1 LAEIHRI
8 ARSKPQSSE
17 EDSMDIKGI
26 AAVVTGA
33 ASGLGEATARELA
46 ARGAKVAVF
55 DRDLER
61 GEQVAADIGGI
72 FCEVDVTSDERVAAA
87 FAKAREAHGQERVLV
102 NCAGVANAA
111 KTVGRDKETKAARL
125 YPMQQFEL
133 AIQINLI
140 GSFRCIANSA
150 FGMVDLEPLGDGER
164 GVIVNT
170 ASVAAEDGQIGQAAY
185 SASKGGVLAM
195 ALPIARDLMNDGVRV
210 NTILPGVFKT
220 PMVAMMPPNVQDAL
234 GAQVPFPKRLGQ
246 AEEYARLACFMIEN
260 PYMNAAAVRLDG
272 GIRMAPR

>member
-1 LAEIHRI
+1 
-8 ARSKPQSSE
+8 
-17 EDSMDIKGI
+17 MNIKGE

-46 ARGAKVAVF
+46 KRGARVAVLDRDAGRGEKVAS
-55 DRDLER
+55 E
-61 GEQVAADIGGI
+61 IGGV
-72 FCEVDVTSDERVAAA
+72 FCEVDVTSNEKVAAA
-87 FAKAREAHGQERVLV
+87 FQKARNAHGQERILV

-111 KTVGRDKETKAARL
+111 KTVGRDKDTKAAKF

-133 AIQINLI
+133 AVQINLI
-140 GSFRCIANSA
+140 GSFRCIANAA
-150 FGMVDLEPLGDGER
+150 FGMVDLDPLDDGEK

-195 ALPIARDLMNDGVRV
+195 TLPIARDLMNEGVRV

-220 PMVAMMPPNVQDAL
+220 PMVAMMPPTVQDAL

-246 AEEYARLACFMIEN
+246 PDEYARLACFLIEN

>member
-1 LAEIHRI
+1 
-8 ARSKPQSSE
+8 
-17 EDSMDIKGI
+17 MDIKGI

-33 ASGLGEATARELA
+33 ASGLGEATARALA

-55 DRDLER
+55 DRDADR
-61 GEQVAADIGGI
+61 GEKVATEIGGL
-72 FCEVDVTSDERVAAA
+72 FCAVDVTSDEKVAAA
-87 FAKAREAHGQERVLV
+87 FARARDAHGQERVLV

-111 KTVGRDKETKAARL
+111 KTVGRDKETKAAKR

-140 GSFRCIANSA
+140 GTFRCVANSA
-150 FGMVDLEPLGDGER
+150 FGMVDLEPLADGER
-164 GVIVNT
+164 GVIINT

-234 GAQVPFPKRLGQ
+234 GAQVPFPKRLGKP
-246 AEEYARLACFMIEN
+246 EEYARLACFMVEN
-260 PYMNAAAVRLDG
+260 PYMNAEAVRLDG

>member
-1 LAEIHRI
+1 MNIN
-8 ARSKPQSSE
+8 
-17 EDSMDIKGI
+17 GI

-46 ARGAKVAVF
+46 KRGAKVAIF
-55 DRDLER
+55 DRDADR
-61 GEQVAADIGGI
+61 GAGVASELGGV

-87 FAKAREAHGQERVLV
+87 FARAREAHGQERVLV

-111 KTVGRDKETKAARL
+111 KTVGRDKETKAAKL

-150 FGMVDLEPLGDGER
+150 FGMVDLDPLQDGEK
-164 GVIVNT
+164 GVIINT

-195 ALPIARDLMNDGVRV
+195 ALPIARDLMNEGVRV

-220 PMVAMMPPNVQDAL
+220 PMVAMMPSNVQDAL
-234 GAQVPFPKRLGQ
+234 AAQVPFPKRLGQ
-246 AEEYARLACFMIEN
+246 AEEYARLACFIVEN
-260 PYMNAAAVRLDG
+260 SYLNAAAVRLDG

>member
-1 LAEIHRI
+1 
-8 ARSKPQSSE
+8 
-17 EDSMDIKGI
+17 MDVNGV

-33 ASGLGEATARELA
+33 ASGLGEATARELGR
-46 ARGAKVAVF
+46 RGAKVAVL
-55 DRDLER
+55 DRDAGR
-61 GEQVAADIGGI
+61 GEQVASEIGGV
-72 FCEVDVTSDERVAAA
+72 FCEVDVTSDDKVKQA
-87 FAKAREAHGQERVLV
+87 FAKARAAHGQERILV

-111 KTVGRDKETKAARL
+111 KTVARDKETKAAKF

-140 GSFRCIANSA
+140 GTFRCIANA
-150 FGMVDLEPLGDGER
+150 AYGMVDLEPLAEGEK
-164 GVIVNT
+164 GVIINT

-195 ALPIARDLMNDGVRV
+195 ALPIARDLMNEGVRV

-246 AEEYARLACFMIEN
+246 AEEYARLACFLIDN
-260 PYMNAAAVRLDG
+260 VYRNAASVRLDG

>member
-1 LAEIHRI
+1 MNINGA
-8 ARSKPQSSE
+8 
-17 EDSMDIKGI
+17 
-26 AAVVTGA
+26 AAVVTGG

-46 ARGAKVAVF
+46 RRGAKVAVF
-55 DRDLER
+55 DRDVER
-61 GEQVAADIGGI
+61 GEKVASEIRGV
-72 FCEVDVTSDERVAAA
+72 FCEVDVTSNEKVTAA
-87 FAKAREAHGQERVLV
+87 FAKAREAHGQERILV

-111 KTVGRDKETKAARL
+111 KTVARDKETKAAKL
-125 YPMQQFEL
+125 YPIQQFEL

-140 GSFRCIANSA
+140 GTFRCIANSA
-150 FGMVDLEPLGDGER
+150 FGMVDLEPLADGEK
-164 GVIVNT
+164 GVIIDT

-195 ALPIARDLMNDGVRV
+195 ALPIARDLMGEGVRV

-220 PMVAMMPPNVQDAL
+220 PMVGMMPPNVQEAL

-246 AEEYARLACFMIEN
+246 PEEYAQLACFMIEN